1 MKGGDEMF
9 EFTDNESALINL
21 RAVTRIEIERDISGA
36 FNVFAYMPNILA
48 DQFSRRCLLKSFQT
62 EEEAKAYLLDIQAL
76 TFQ

>member
-1 MKGGDEMF
+1 MKGGDKMF

-48 DQFSRRCLLKSFQT
+48 DRF
-62 EEEAKAYLLDIQAL
+62 
-76 TFQ
+76 